1 MLSIV
6 IVEDLPNI
14 RNGLAVLLNG
24 TPDLEC
30 VGVYETCEDMLQ
42 KLDSDDPE
50 LILMD
55 IGLPGMSGLEG
66 IEQVRQRRPEQLIV
80 VLSIYE
86 DNENVFAALCAGACG
101 YLVKNTPPA
110 QLVAAIHEA
119 HQGGSPMSS
128 HIARK
133 VVGAFQH
140 GTPPSSGEASNLST
154 REKEVL
160 AAMARG
166 DSYKMVAD
174 TLHISIETVR
184 FHIRNLYKK
193 LQVHSQSAAVAKAI
207 RKGWI

>member
-1 MLSIV
+1 MIRLV
-6 IVEDLPNI
+6 IVEDQPHI
-14 RNGLAVLLNG
+14 RNGLAVLLGG

-30 VGVYETCEDMLQ
+30 SGVYESCEDML
-42 KLDSDDPE
+42 LRLEEDDPDVM
-50 LILMD
+50 LMD

-66 IEQVRQRRPEQLIV
+66 IAQVRRRRSEQLII
-80 VLSIYE
+80 VLSVYE

-101 YLVKNTPPA
+101 YLIKNTPPA
-110 QLVAAIHEA
+110 QLVEAIHEA
-119 HQGGSPMSS
+119 HRGGSPMSS
-128 HIARK
+128 TIARK

-140 GTPPSSGEASNLST
+140 GSPPSDGESSGLSP

-160 AAMARG
+160 TAMAGG

-174 TLHISIETVR
+174 SLNISIETVR
-184 FHIRNLYKK
+184 FHIRNLYRK

>member
-1 MLSIV
+1 MIRLV
-6 IVEDLPNI
+6 LVEDQPNI
-14 RNGLAVLLNG
+14 RNGLAVLLGG
-24 TPDLEC
+24 TPDIEC
-30 VGVYETCEDMLQ
+30 VGVYESCEDMLPR
-42 KLDSDDPE
+42 LAADDPD
-50 LILMD
+50 IMLMD
-55 IGLPGMSGLEG
+55 IGLPGISGLEG
-66 IEQVRQRRPEQLIV
+66 IAQVRGRRGDQLII
-80 VLSIYE
+80 VLSVYE

-133 VVGAFQH
+133 VVGTFQH
-140 GTPPSSGEASNLST
+140 GQPPSAGEASCLSP

-160 AAMARG
+160 AAMAGG

-193 LQVHSQSAAVAKAI
+193 LHVHSQSAAVAKAI